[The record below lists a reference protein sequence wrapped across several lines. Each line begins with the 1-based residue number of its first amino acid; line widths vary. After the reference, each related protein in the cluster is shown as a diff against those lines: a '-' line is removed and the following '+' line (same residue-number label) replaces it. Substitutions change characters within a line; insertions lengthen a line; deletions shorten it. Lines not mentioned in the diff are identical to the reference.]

1 MDGRRVWLQS
11 SETRRQR
18 KAYVER
24 GQYQPLCIK
33 TFPARGGRQVGP
45 HIHSGSAQSLGLL
58 AQSGVVAAANDRCVR
73 ALSYRCE
80 TLTVASG
87 FTTDRTV
94 AQEAGDWLLDYLTAQ
109 SGTVESASAKAAGR
123 AVCAVADLLTKRHD
137 TR

>member
-1 MDGRRVWLQS
+1 MNYLHVYSFVRSDHQ
-11 SETRRQR
+11 T
-18 KAYVER
+18 A
-24 GQYQPLCIK
+24 
-33 TFPARGGRQVGP
+33 P

-58 AQSGVVAAANDRCVR
+58 AQSGVVAEANDRCVR

>member
-1 MDGRRVWLQS
+1 MNPDATVS
-11 SETRRQR
+11 VSQR
-18 KAYVER
+18 YDRA
-24 GQYQPLCIK
+24 L
-33 TFPARGGRQVGP
+33 T
-45 HIHSGSAQSLGLL
+45 HLSL
-58 AQSGVVAAANDRCVR
+58 ANDRCVR

-94 AQEAGDWLLDYLTAQ
+94 AQEAGDGLLDYLTAQ

-123 AVCAVADLLTKRHD
+123 AVGAVADLLTKRHD